1 MEYEKIRQ
9 YQSLVAII
17 LLLLVIFIRMP
28 IIILAIFLWIIIF
41 IISNQLCKN
50 ILFSFFIS
58 SLFLILYLVYW
69 YKTDDYK
76 EIESFEGVNE
86 MVIEDPKVDN
96 PEVTN
101 FIDNP
106 IVEQP
111 QNLENKV
118 DKIEPVQ
125 VPEQKPESK
134 PDDLKISM
142 MDPLN
147 NEKLEKDAFDLDPKA
162 FEDSDEDSDKDEK
175 EENMEIGA
183 SKISSKQAY
192 KAQKQLYDL
201 TVATSKL
208 GKQLESLSKPL
219 KNGQKIIENLN
230 KVGLGRFI

>member
-1 MEYEKIRQ
+1 MEYEKIKQ
-9 YQSLVAII
+9 YQSLVAVI

-28 IIILAIFLWIIIF
+28 IIVVAIFLWIIIF

-58 SLFLILYLVYW
+58 SLFLILYLIYC
-69 YKTDDYK
+69 YKSNEY
-76 EIESFEGVNE
+76 EQVESFEGENE
-86 MVIEDPKVDN
+86 MVVENPKDDN
-96 PEVTN
+96 PETTN
-101 FIDNP
+101 FVENP
-106 IVEQP
+106 IVEMP
-111 QNLENKV
+111 ENLEEK
-118 DKIEPVQ
+118 KETVQ
-125 VPEQKPESK
+125 EVPNES
-134 PDDLKISM
+134 KISM

-147 NEKLEKDAFDLDPKA
+147 NESVEKDAFDLDPKA

-175 EENMEIGA
+175 EENMEIGK
-183 SKISSKQAY
+183 SKVSSKEAY

-230 KVGLGRFI
+230 KVGLGKFI